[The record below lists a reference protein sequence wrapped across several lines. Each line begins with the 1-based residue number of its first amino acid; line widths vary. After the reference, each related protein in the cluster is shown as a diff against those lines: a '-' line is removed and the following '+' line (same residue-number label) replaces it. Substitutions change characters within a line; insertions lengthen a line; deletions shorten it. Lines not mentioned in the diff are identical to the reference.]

1 MNRNS
6 HSFCLYNATD
16 SDGNGI
22 MPAVRLVR
30 YTPEPSNASGAAIII
45 CPGGGY
51 VVHAAHESDPVA
63 QWLVSL
69 GITAFVLY
77 YRLAPQYT
85 HPAMLEDA
93 ARAMRFVRAHAT
105 EWYIDPARIGI
116 LGFSAGGHLAS
127 LLATHYDAGNPAADD
142 AVERVSC
149 RPDLTILIYPVI
161 TLQPP
166 YGHDWC
172 RECLIGQTPPAELVA
187 NLSTHLHVTTDTPPS
202 FLVHTADD
210 QVPCENSL
218 LMAQALS
225 QAQVPF
231 ELHLYERGGHGY
243 GLAPDDPIVGTWPT
257 RCAAWLQQH
266 GFCTAQEKR

>member
-1 MNRNS
+1 MS
-6 HSFCLYNATD
+6 THPHTLWLYDSTD
-16 SDGNGI
+16 RDSNGGT
-22 MPAVRLVR
+22 PTVKLVC
-30 YTPEPSNASGAAIII
+30 YTPDPANASGAAMII

-51 VVHAAHESDPVA
+51 VVHAEHESEPVA

-69 GITAFVLY
+69 GMTAFVLY
-77 YRLAPQYT
+77 YRLAPQYA

-93 ARAMRFVRAHAT
+93 ARAMRFVRVHAD
-105 EWYIDPARIGI
+105 EWHIDPTRIGM
-116 LGFSAGGHLAS
+116 LGFSAGGHLTS
-127 LLATHYDAGNPAADD
+127 LLATHHDAGNSTADD

-172 RECLIGQTPPAELVA
+172 RECLIGQTPSAELVA
-187 NLSTHLHVTTDTPPS
+187 KLSSHLHVKTDTPPS

-210 QVPCENSL
+210 QVRCENSL
-218 LMAQALS
+218 FMAQALS

-243 GLAPDDPIVGTWPT
+243 GLAPNDPIVGTWPT

-266 GFCTAQEKR
+266 RFCIAQEKR